1 MITIGDNDSYR
12 CLLINGY
19 LKDIGRKIYQEIYRK
34 KNRRE
39 WKMTITI
46 SEKISKKNN
55 DGTFKSDDLYIKND
69 NFILTR
75 DMSVKDLI
83 KEIGESI
90 SKNRE
95 DGIEN
100 HLVSSALS
108 HKCVNGIYMLNLLK

>member
-12 CLLINGY
+12 SLLISGY
-19 LKDIGRKIYQEIYRK
+19 LKEIGRKIYQEIYRK
-34 KNRRE
+34 KNQGE

-46 SEKISKKNN
+46 SEKFSKKNN
-55 DGTFKSDDLYIKND
+55 DGTFKSDDLYIKSN
-69 NFILTR
+69 NFTLR
-75 DMSVKDLI
+75 RYMSVKDLI

-100 HLVSSALS
+100 HLVSSGL
-108 HKCVNGIYMLNLLK
+108 C